1 MYKCLPTFMI
11 IYFMLP
17 EFIKRPKTT
26 VYRTYLGISMT
37 GIREL
42 FDSIG

>member
-1 MYKCLPTFMI
+1 MNKCLPTFMI
-11 IYFMLP
+11 NFFMLP
-17 EFIKRPKTT
+17 EFIKLPKTT
-26 VYRTYLGISMT
+26 VDRTYLGITKT